1 MIKRVYYSHLN
12 SSLSNQSTKELT
24 KSNME
29 RGEHIMV
36 EFAFIILSI
45 MAVSSAILALEAK
58 EIVYGAI
65 SLAIML
71 MTIAGFF
78 ILLDAPFVA
87 MFQIIV
93 YVGAVAVLIIFTVM
107 LVRRDKWLKPP
118 VTGLTGVGIIV
129 GLIVALA
136 FGLLLVNSTLGS
148 VVVSSES
155 VSFMQIGV
163 QLIFEYW
170 VVLEVLALLLAASL
184 IGALTLAKK
193 EKGNK

>member
-12 SSLSNQSTKELT
+12 NSPSNQNTKELA
-24 KSNME
+24 KLNME

-36 EFAFIILSI
+36 EFAFIVLSI